1 MKING
6 TEYTTPVL
14 TFANLC
20 KLEDWGLT
28 VSDMSK
34 RPLGFLAAFVAI
46 AVGGD
51 LEDGKSAIEKHIEG
65 GGTIVA
71 ISDELSQ
78 AVDNSGF
85 FKMENQMKEEKKIS
99 A

>member
-1 MKING
+1 MKINNV
-6 TEYTTPVL
+6 EYTTPAM

-20 KLEDWGLT
+20 RLED
-28 VSDMSK
+28 MAK
-34 RPLGFLAAFVAI
+34 RPLGFLAAFVALAI
-46 AVGGD
+46 DGD
-51 LEDGKSAIEKHIEG
+51 LEAGKAAIEQHIQS
-65 GGTIVA
+65 GGTIDA

-85 FKMENQMKEEKKIS
+85 FKMENQTKEEKKIS

>member
-6 TEYTTPVL
+6 TEYAAPAL

-34 RPLGFLAAFVAI
+34 RPLAFLAAFVAL

-51 LEDGKSAIEKHIEG
+51 LEGGKALIEAHIQSG
-65 GGTIVA
+65 GSIDA
-71 ISDELSQ
+71 ISDALSK
-78 AVDNSGF
+78 AVDESGF
-85 FKMENQMKEEKKIS
+85 FKGANQEEEKKAS

>member
-6 TEYTTPVL
+6 TEYATPTL

-20 KLEDWGLT
+20 RLEDFGLT
-28 VSDMSK
+28 VNDMAR
-34 RPLGFLAAFVAI
+34 RPLGFLAAFVALAI
-46 AVGGD
+46 DGN
-51 LEDGKSAIEKHIEG
+51 LEDGKNAIEAHIQS
-65 GGTIVA
+65 GGTIDE
-71 ISDELSQ
+71 ISDELSK

-85 FKMENQMKEEKKIS
+85 FKGVNQEEEKKAS

>member
-6 TEYTTPVL
+6 TEYATPAL

-28 VSDMSK
+28 VNDMAR
-34 RPLGFLAAFVAI
+34 RPLGFLAAFVALAI
-46 AVGGD
+46 GGD
-51 LEDGKSAIEKHIEG
+51 LETGKAAIEQHIQS
-65 GGTIVA
+65 GGTVDE
-71 ISDELSQ
+71 ISDELSK

-85 FKMENQMKEEKKIS
+85 FKGANQEEEKKAS

>member
-6 TEYTTPVL
+6 TEYTTPAL

-20 KLEDWGLT
+20 KMETWGLT

-34 RPLGFLAAFVAI
+34 RPLGFPAAFVAL
-46 AVGGD
+46 AVDGD
-51 LEDGKSAIEKHIEG
+51 LEAGKVAIEQHIQSG
-65 GGTIVA
+65 GAIDA
-71 ISDELSQ
+71 ISDELSR

-85 FKMENQMKEEKKIS
+85 FKMENQTKEGKAS